1 MSPGLRKTIA
11 SCCRSEHRAML
22 SVFTALLPGDGTRY
36 AGDQQATADY
46 YVAGDVFH
54 PKFGDVFVGVYVTMK
69 GACILA

>member
-1 MSPGLRKTIA
+1 
-11 SCCRSEHRAML
+11 ML